1 MVFLILRF
9 PIATKLG
16 YLGGRGRPSGWSRGP
31 RLPGRSARAATS
43 VAAARGFLGSR
54 CARLLGRSRAALHAR
69 ATVVKRGSKN
79 IDESLVA
86 AGLYFY
92 L

>member
-1 MVFLILRF
+1 M
-9 PIATKLG
+9 ATWVVVGGRLGGRAGLG
-16 YLGGRGRPSGWSRGP
+16 YLACP
-31 RLPGRSARAATS
+31 LSARAATS
-43 VAAARGFLGSR
+43 VAAARGFLGGR

>member
-1 MVFLILRF
+1 M
-9 PIATKLG
+9 ATWVVVG
-16 YLGGRGRPSGWSRGP
+16 GRLGGRVGGGYLASR
-31 RLPGRSARAATS
+31 RAATS
-43 VAAARGFLGSR
+43 VAAARGFLGGR
-54 CARLLGRSRAALHAR
+54 CPQLLGRSRAALHAW

>member
-1 MVFLILRF
+1 MVARAS
-9 PIATKLG
+9 ATWPVGARG
-16 YLGGRGRPSGWSRGP
+16 YLYG
-31 RLPGRSARAATS
+31 
-43 VAAARGFLGSR
+43 R
-54 CARLLGRSRAALHAR
+54 CARLHGWSLRAASWAVTRGFMGGRCARPLGRSRAALHAR

>member
-1 MVFLILRF
+1 M
-9 PIATKLG
+9 ATWVVVGGRLGGRAGLG
-16 YLGGRGRPSGWSRGP
+16 YLAGRRA
-31 RLPGRSARAATS
+31 RLPLWPLRAATS
-43 VAAARGFLGSR
+43 VAAARGFLGGR